1 MFDLDLNS
9 YMAEMVYELVPG
21 VRRHGDR
28 LNYHCP
34 ICGDGKKRTSHR
46 GWFYIQTG
54 TVFCWNAGCPCN
66 SGMSGYKFL
75 SLLTGQSISMI
86 KSELIKR
93 AGSFTNAL
101 SSIPQQ
107 NLFNDL
113 SNKKQLKLSIKE
125 KLLDDDWTENL
136 PNIVLELLNKRKIL
150 EAPYIKN
157 LKFYYNKKSKRLV
170 IPWSNNYW
178 QERALFKYQEEQE
191 GKYLFPFDENAKK
204 PVFGL
209 NYADLSG
216 KNIFL
221 LEGVFD
227 SIFVKGG
234 LAVGSLKLSN
244 YQNELLEQYKKDH
257 EIVYFMDN
265 QWKDKS
271 SLNESFKILKAQPF
285 QKIFIWPK
293 ELAKF
298 KDVNE
303 SVISSDKFQKLWQ
316 SDKWLNSRIFNGITG
331 IFELQKIK
339 EA

>member
-9 YMAEMVYELVPG
+9 YMADMIYELVPG
-21 VRRHGDR
+21 VKRHGDK
-28 LNYHCP
+28 LNYKCP

-46 GWFYIQTG
+46 GWYYFKTG

-75 SLLTGQSISMI
+75 SLLSGKSIAEI

-93 AGSFTNAL
+93 AGTFTSTIIEDEPKEN
-101 SSIPQQ
+101 I
-107 NLFNDL
+107 FNEL
-113 SNKKQLKLSIKE
+113 NKVKKNKLSIKE
-125 KLLDDDWTENL
+125 NLLDDNWTENL
-136 PNIVLELLNKRKIL
+136 PTIVLDLLNKRKIL
-150 EAPYIKN
+150 LAPYIKG

-170 IPWSNNYW
+170 IPWSDTYW

-191 GKYLFPFDENAKK
+191 GKYLFPFDENTKK
-204 PVFGL
+204 PIFGL

-216 KNIFL
+216 QNLFL

-244 YQNELLEQYKKDH
+244 YQNELLDPYKKNH
-257 EIVYFMDN
+257 NIIFFMDN
-265 QWKDKS
+265 QWIDKS
-271 SLNESFKILKAQPF
+271 SHIETLKILKEQPF
-285 QKIFIWPK
+285 QKVFIWPK

-303 SVISSDKFQKLWQ
+303 SIIYSDKFINLWTNE
-316 SDKWLNSRIFNGITG
+316 KFLNSRIFSGIKG
-331 IFELQKIK
+331 LLELKK
-339 EA
+339 